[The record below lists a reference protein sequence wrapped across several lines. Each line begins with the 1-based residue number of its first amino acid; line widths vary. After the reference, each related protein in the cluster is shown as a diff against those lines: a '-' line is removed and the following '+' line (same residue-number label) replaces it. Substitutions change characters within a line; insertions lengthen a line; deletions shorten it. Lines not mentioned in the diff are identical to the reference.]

1 MTLNVG
7 NELTAMST
15 QTEEVVNPDGRDFAL
30 RIIYPEAG
38 KFEEILITRISM
50 KYSGE
55 WVAQLEGGMIF
66 ENLIFN
72 HFYCIITFKSEA
84 REWNRSDG
92 RGQSWFLVQYW
103 EQT

>member
-1 MTLNVG
+1 MSRNRWGGYYSEFDTTELTLNVG
-7 NELTAMST
+7 DELTAMST

-55 WVAQLEGGMIF
+55 WVAQLEGVRLVNGIVR
-66 ENLIFN
+66 
-72 HFYCIITFKSEA
+72 T
-84 REWNRSDG
+84 DG
-92 RGQSWFLVQYW
+92 DKAGF
-103 EQT
+103 